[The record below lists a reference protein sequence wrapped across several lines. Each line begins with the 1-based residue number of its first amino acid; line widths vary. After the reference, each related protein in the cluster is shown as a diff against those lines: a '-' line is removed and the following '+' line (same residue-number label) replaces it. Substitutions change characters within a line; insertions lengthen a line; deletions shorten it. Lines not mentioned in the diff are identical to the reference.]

1 MWVTNRSN
9 MDMTDWNNSLKKNNC
24 SLGNMDKIPCF
35 DMGSFGYTPHN
46 CKQENMDSQ
55 DNHNWCTRDLSIHSY
70 YRSIEPL

>member
-1 MWVTNRSN
+1 MSNKDIVYCYMNKWGMWVTNRSN

-55 DNHNWCTRDLSIHSY
+55 DNHN
-70 YRSIEPL
+70 